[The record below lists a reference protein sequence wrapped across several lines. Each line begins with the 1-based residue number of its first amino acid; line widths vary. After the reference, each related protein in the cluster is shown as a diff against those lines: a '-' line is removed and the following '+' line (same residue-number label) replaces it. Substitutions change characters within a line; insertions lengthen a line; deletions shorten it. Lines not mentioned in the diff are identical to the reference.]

1 MPNLV
6 QKRRALVLAASTGG
20 HLAQLVKLAPSLGAS
35 EDSLWITFDTEQ
47 SRSLLAGRKVL
58 YVPYISPRD
67 YRNIVKSFLAIRK
80 ALAADGVPYAEAI
93 STGSGLAL
101 AALPAAR
108 ASGIA
113 TRYIESVSR
122 TEGPSIS
129 GRVLAALR
137 FTALQTQHRR
147 WANHRWSYAGT
158 VMDSYR
164 GQPTTAVTR
173 QPRLFVT
180 LGTIKPYR
188 FDAMIDAILDTG
200 LCGPTTVWQLGC
212 TTRTDLPGQTHKVL
226 SDEDFTRHIV
236 DADAVI
242 THSGVGSILKIL
254 DLGKYPIVVPR
265 RSGRNEHVDDHQEQI
280 AKLVSDSGIGL
291 SLEIG
296 EINPESIIS
305 ATAVSITRVDDVSK
319 LG

>member
-1 MPNLV
+1 MRN
-6 QKRRALVLAASTGG
+6 RRALVLAASTGG

-67 YRNIVKSFLAIRK
+67 YRNIVKAFLAIRK
-80 ALAADGVPYAEAI
+80 VLATDKVLYSEAV

-108 ASGIA
+108 ANGIA

-122 TEGPSIS
+122 TDGPSIS
-129 GRVLAALR
+129 GRILAASR
-137 FTALQTQHRR
+137 FTTLQTQHKR
-147 WANHRWSYAGT
+147 WANTRWSYAGT
-158 VMDSYR
+158 VMDSYSS
-164 GQPTTAVTR
+164 QATTTVNR

-212 TTRTDLPGQTHKVL
+212 TTRSDLPGQIYQVL
-226 SDEDFTRHIV
+226 SDEEFTNHIV
-236 DADAVI
+236 HADAVI

-254 DLGKYPIVVPR
+254 DLGKCPIVVPR
-265 RSGRNEHVDDHQEQI
+265 RSLRNEHVDDHQEQI
-280 AKLVSDSGIGL
+280 ARLVGDSGIGL
-291 SLEIG
+291 SLEVG

-305 ATAVSITRVDDVSK
+305 ATSISIAKVDDVSK

>member
-1 MPNLV
+1 MSNV
-6 QKRRALVLAASTGG
+6 IRNGRALVLAASTGG

-67 YRNIVKSFLAIRK
+67 FRNIVKSFLVIRK
-80 ALAADGVPYAEAI
+80 ALAEDAVPYSEAI

-108 ASGIA
+108 ANGIA
-113 TRYIESVSR
+113 ARYIESVSR
-122 TEGPSIS
+122 TDGPSIS

-137 FTALQTQHRR
+137 LSALQTQHRR
-147 WANHRWSYAGT
+147 WANRRWLYAGT

-164 GQPTTAVTR
+164 GQSTVTVNK
-173 QPRLFVT
+173 QPKLFVT

-200 LCGPTTVWQLGC
+200 LCGPTTVWQLGS
-212 TTRTDLPGQTHKVL
+212 TTRIDLPGQAHQVL
-226 SDEDFTRHIV
+226 SDQEFTNHIV
-236 DADAVI
+236 NADAVI

-254 DLGKYPIVVPR
+254 DLGKCPVVVPR
-265 RSGRNEHVDDHQEQI
+265 RSVRNEHVDDHQEQI
-280 AKLVSDSGIGL
+280 ARLVQESRIGL
-291 SLEIG
+291 SLEVDD
-296 EINPESIIS
+296 INAEAIIAATAISII
-305 ATAVSITRVDDVSK
+305 RVEDVSK